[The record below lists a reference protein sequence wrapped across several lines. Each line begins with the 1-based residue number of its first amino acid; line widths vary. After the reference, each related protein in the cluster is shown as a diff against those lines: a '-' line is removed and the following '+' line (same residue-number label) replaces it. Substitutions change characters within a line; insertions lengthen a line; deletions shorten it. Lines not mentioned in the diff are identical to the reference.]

1 MADGSDPRR
10 RPTWRRA
17 RAAALALPLL
27 QATTPGPGVGPDEL
41 VDYWP
46 PLVRAGWFL
55 AGFLLVLLVG
65 WYVLAPAIARVVR
78 RRNRNNP
85 TLQEAI
91 TRYVRAIVLVVAL
104 FAGAGTA
111 GYGQFL
117 SNSAL
122 VVAAATLAV
131 GVAGQEVI
139 GSIVSGLALVVDP
152 EFNVGNYIEWEG
164 GEGTVR
170 SITLRVTRVTAPN
183 GELVTVPNT
192 VLTGGAITRPFGRGR
207 YRVVETVG
215 LAYEEDL
222 EEAMELLEGV
232 ARGVGGVLEEPDPEV
247 FVDELGDDA
256 IVLDVHFWIED
267 PRRRDVFAVRSAF
280 ARAVKTRLEEAGIE
294 ISPASERELEGRIEV
309 DRVDA
314 DESG

>member
-1 MADGSDPRR
+1 MADGADPRR
-10 RPTWRRA
+10 RPTCRRA

-27 QATTPGPGVGPDEL
+27 QATTPGSGVGPDEL

-55 AGFLLVLLVG
+55 AGFLLVFLVG
-65 WYVLAPAIARVVR
+65 WYVLAPAVARVVR

-91 TRYVRAIVLVVAL
+91 TRYVRAILLVVAV
-104 FAGAGTA
+104 FVGAGTA
-111 GYGQFL
+111 GYGGFL
-117 SNSAL
+117 SDSAL

-152 EFNVGNYIEWEG
+152 EFNVGNYIEWDG

-215 LAYEEDL
+215 LAYEEDV
-222 EEAMELLEGV
+222 EEAMDLLEDV
-232 ARGVGGVLEEPDPEV
+232 ARELDGVLAEPDPAV
-247 FVDELGDDA
+247 YVDELGEDA
-256 IVLDVHFWIED
+256 VVLDVHYWIED
-267 PRRRDVFAVRSAF
+267 PRRRDLFSIQSAY
-280 ARAVKTRLEEAGIE
+280 ARAAKTRLEEAGVE
-294 ISPASERELEGRIEV
+294 ISPASKRELEGRIEV
-309 DRVDA
+309 DG
-314 DESG
+314 EG